1 MKHDTALTATSLL
14 AVLLLSLHLASDV
27 VLGKDEFDRSMMIGV
42 LLLAVWLYGA
52 LALRGRMAGYVVQLL
67 FSALATGIP
76 WLHMPAA
83 GLSPEFVRR
92 PGCSS
97 SCGRSWRSAR
107 RGWWCSRSRC
117 RGSGG
122 CGGGVGR
129 VRRRW
134 AKARDRACGA
144 AREDHVLAGAAG
156 RMGYGDAGGLARESA
171 RMRTI
176 Q

>member
-42 LLLAVWLYGA
+42 VLLAVWLYGA

-92 PGCSS
+92 PG
-97 SCGRSWRSAR
+97 
-107 RGWWCSRSRC
+107 
-117 RGSGG
+117 
-122 CGGGVGR
+122 VFLF
-129 VRRRW
+129 VW
-134 AKARDRACGA
+134 AL
-144 AREDHVLAGAAG
+144 LALGAAG
-156 RMGYGDAGGLARESA
+156 MVVFALSVEGIWGLRRGRRAR
-171 RMRTI
+171 
-176 Q
+176 

>member
-52 LALRGRMAGYVVQLL
+52 LALRGRLAGYVVQLL

-83 GLSPEFVRR
+83 GLNAEFVRR
-92 PGCSS
+92 PG
-97 SCGRSWRSAR
+97 
-107 RGWWCSRSRC
+107 
-117 RGSGG
+117 
-122 CGGGVGR
+122 VFLF
-129 VRRRW
+129 VW
-134 AKARDRACGA
+134 AL
-144 AREDHVLAGAAG
+144 LALGAAG
-156 RMGYGDAGGLARESA
+156 MVVFALSVQGIRELRRAQRSG
-171 RMRTI
+171 R
-176 Q
+176 

>member
-1 MKHDTALTATSLL
+1 MKHDTALTVTSLL

-92 PGCSS
+92 PG
-97 SCGRSWRSAR
+97 
-107 RGWWCSRSRC
+107 
-117 RGSGG
+117 
-122 CGGGVGR
+122 VFLF
-129 VRRRW
+129 VW
-134 AKARDRACGA
+134 AL
-144 AREDHVLAGAAG
+144 LALGAAG
-156 RMGYGDAGGLARESA
+156 MVVFALSVQGIWGLRRGRRAR
-171 RMRTI
+171 
-176 Q
+176 

>member
-92 PGCSS
+92 PG
-97 SCGRSWRSAR
+97 
-107 RGWWCSRSRC
+107 
-117 RGSGG
+117 
-122 CGGGVGR
+122 VFLF
-129 VRRRW
+129 VW
-134 AKARDRACGA
+134 AL
-144 AREDHVLAGAAG
+144 LALGAAG
-156 RMGYGDAGGLARESA
+156 MVVFALSVQGIWGLRRGRRAR
-171 RMRTI
+171 
-176 Q
+176 